1 MFARIPTHR
10 DGDLEAGRF
19 LHGRRIDKDDLKD
32 RLAGGRDLFFEDR
45 QSPGKRFRYQS
56 ILHFVAVKALYL
68 GILSP
73 CPWDLSP

>member
-56 ILHFVAVKALYL
+56 ILHFVA
-68 GILSP
+68 
-73 CPWDLSP
+73 C